1 MYMKPCSSNIGHV
14 SNWKLLIDQLI
25 HHVGVA
31 SRSTSGFV
39 TSSSGQIINFHQ
51 PRFPLLVFFWVMW
64 GHCNL
69 TIWPEVVGVFVAT
82 TKPEKNM
89 CLVVLL
95 WESKKNSTQLWGD
108 EFNSTI
114 FETTIWVF
122 PKIEVPQNG
131 WFIMEKPIKMDDL
144 GVSLFSETPIYT
156 PPKLTWT

>member
-1 MYMKPCSSNIGHV
+1 
-14 SNWKLLIDQLI
+14 
-25 HHVGVA
+25 
-31 SRSTSGFV
+31 
-39 TSSSGQIINFHQ
+39 
-51 PRFPLLVFFWVMW
+51 
-64 GHCNL
+64 
-69 TIWPEVVGVFVAT
+69 
-82 TKPEKNM
+82 M

-95 WESKKNSTQLWGD
+95 WESEKNSTQLWGD

-156 PPKLTWT
+156 PPKLT